1 MIANRAPLR
10 RFVRIRM
17 KLYLGKEV
25 LAAITPPHR
34 AALETASAPERLQ
47 RGSGVCAHHAAA
59 PGNVGSGGRTHHDLG
74 RLQRGRGGRR
84 TAPGSAPRIRGGKS
98 AMMTAW
104 QRRIIEGVSETADV
118 QRVG

>member
-17 KLYLGKEV
+17 KLYLGKEA

-34 AALETASAPERLQ
+34 AAPE
-47 RGSGVCAHHAAA
+47 AAEA
-59 PGNVGSGGRTHHDLG
+59 RITTSGGSNADAADAG
-74 RLQRGRGGRR
+74 PQ
-84 TAPGSAPRIRGGKS
+84 GSAPRIRGGKS

>member
-34 AALETASAPERLQ
+34 VTPEAADARITTSSGSNADAADAGPPRAVFRASVE
-47 RGSGVCAHHAAA
+47 
-59 PGNVGSGGRTHHDLG
+59 GNP
-74 RLQRGRGGRR
+74 Q
-84 TAPGSAPRIRGGKS
+84 
-98 AMMTAW
+98 
-104 QRRIIEGVSETADV
+104 
-118 QRVG
+118 